1 MFAITYFNRTGNSYE
16 ESQQTVEITDAK
28 DF

>member
-1 MFAITYFNRTGNSYE
+1 MFAIKYFNRTGNSYE